1 MRCKNCNRPIDHITG
16 YLSTGEG
23 TYCCNPGC
31 IELALTRMRELLT
44 TFEKR
49 FTDGRALQ
57 QTDRR
62 G

>member
-1 MRCKNCNRPIDHITG
+1 
-16 YLSTGEG
+16 
-23 TYCCNPGC
+23 
-31 IELALTRMRELLT
+31 MRELLT